1 MLRVNQPDRV
11 YLKIQFARPPA
22 PDTRPPTAWHAAW
35 LMLAEFCEQAMMMKV
50 VTSEE
55 TRPWRALI
63 ADDQPDVLE
72 ALRLLL
78 KGEGFQTDAVM
89 SPAEVIE
96 ALRAH
101 DYDLLLM
108 DLNYARDTTSGQE
121 GLDLLNAVRALDDTL
136 PIVVMTAWGSIE
148 LTVEAMRR
156 GVRDFVLKPWE
167 NAKLVGTLRAQIEA
181 GRALRHKEHLKTE
194 RRLIAQIV
202 LEATDQR
209 TMFEMIAGRIHHAL
223 DRATAIFTRAPH
235 EHAFTRATTAG
246 DPEALAQLTRM
257 ANREWRFES
266 NTSSGPSITAFDE
279 ARAAYTSGEPPA
291 LIVPVK
297 VKNQIAALLGV
308 ISKREGDGFDADDM
322 KFLDVAAEQVA
333 SGISNFHLKSQEREL
348 AEARLIQERL
358 LPKAIPQIEGCEI
371 AAAWRP
377 ARTVSGDYFDV
388 LKFDEHRAAVCIAD
402 VSGKG
407 MPAALLMSNVQ
418 AAVKAFAASD
428 VTPAAMCAKLNRVA
442 CGNIAEDRFITFFY
456 GLLDTKRKTFAYANA
471 GHCPP
476 MLMRADGAVLRLDAG
491 GLMLGPFPDLPF
503 EQGEIQLQPGDRLLL
518 FTDGITEANDDCN
531 QEFDEARLIEL
542 LITNRSLAAARLQEV
557 VMESVMEF
565 CGGDFHDDAT
575 LMALSF
581 D

>member
-1 MLRVNQPDRV
+1 
-11 YLKIQFARPPA
+11 
-22 PDTRPPTAWHAAW
+22 
-35 LMLAEFCEQAMMMKV
+35 MMNV
-50 VTSEE
+50 ATSEE
-55 TRPWRALI
+55 ARRWRALI

-96 ALRAH
+96 ALQAH
-101 DYDLLLM
+101 NYDLLLM

-167 NAKLVGTLRAQIEA
+167 NARLVNTLRAQVEA

-209 TMFEMIAGRIHHAL
+209 TMLELIAGRISHAL
-223 DRATAIFTRAPH
+223 ERATAIFTRAPRDH
-235 EHAFTRATTAG
+235 GFMRAAAAG
-246 DPEALAQLTRM
+246 DANGLEHLAGM
-257 ANREWRFES
+257 ANREWHFDGS
-266 NTSSGPSITAFDE
+266 HPLNLAGVAFDE
-279 ARAAYTSGEPPA
+279 ALAAYSSTEPPA

-297 VKNQIAALLGV
+297 VNNEIVGLLGV
-308 ISKREGDGFDADDM
+308 VGKHANDGFDADDM
-322 KFLDVAAEQVA
+322 KFLDAAAEQIA

-388 LKFDEHRAAVCIAD
+388 LKFDERCAAVCIAD

-418 AAVKAFAASD
+418 AAVKAFATGDLA
-428 VTPAAMCAKLNRVA
+428 PAAICEKLNRVVG
-442 CGNIAEDRFITFFY
+442 GNIADDRFITFFY
-456 GLLDTKRKTFAYANA
+456 GLLDTARKTFTYANA
-471 GHCPP
+471 GHCQP
-476 MLMRADGAVLRLDAG
+476 MLVRAAGDVLRLDKG
-491 GLMLGPFPDLPF
+491 GLMLGPFPGLPF
-503 EQGEIQLQPGDRLLL
+503 EQGKIQLQAGDRLLL
-518 FTDGITEANDDCN
+518 FTDGITEADNGCN
-531 QEFDEARLIEL
+531 EEFDEARLTDI
-542 LITNRSLAAARLQEV
+542 LINNRAFAAARLEEV
-557 VMESVMEF
+557 VMEKVMEF
-565 CGGDFHDDAT
+565 CKGDFHDDAT
-575 LMALSF
+575 LLVLSF

>member
-1 MLRVNQPDRV
+1 
-11 YLKIQFARPPA
+11 
-22 PDTRPPTAWHAAW
+22 
-35 LMLAEFCEQAMMMKV
+35 MMMTV
-50 VTSEE
+50 ATTEQP
-55 TRPWRALI
+55 RPWRALI

-78 KGEGFQTDAVM
+78 KGEGFYTDAVM

-96 ALRAH
+96 ALRAR

-202 LEATDQR
+202 LEASDQR
-209 TMFEMIAGRIHHAL
+209 TMLMMIAGRIQQAL
-223 DRATAIFTRAPH
+223 DRSTAIFTRAPR
-235 EHAFTRATTAG
+235 EHAFTRAAAAG
-246 DPEALAQLTRM
+246 DAAQLEQLTRM
-257 ANREWRFES
+257 ANREWPFDAG
-266 NTSSGPSITAFDE
+266 NPTPQAIAALDE
-279 ARAAYTSGEPPA
+279 ARAAYSPIEPPA

-297 VKNQIAALLGV
+297 VKNQIAGLLGV
-308 ISKREGDGFDADDM
+308 IGKRAGDGFDADDM
-322 KFLDVAAEQVA
+322 KFLDVAAEQIA
-333 SGISNFHLKSQEREL
+333 SGISSFYLKSQEREL

-358 LPKAIPQIEGCEI
+358 LPKVIPQIQGCEI

-388 LKFDEHRAAVCIAD
+388 LKFDDHRAAVCIAD

-428 VTPAAMCAKLNRVA
+428 VAPAAMCAKLNRVA

-456 GLLDTKRKTFAYANA
+456 GLLDTERRRFVYANG

-476 MLMRADGAVLRLDAG
+476 VLMRAGGEAVRLEAG

-503 EQGEIQLQPGDRLLL
+503 EQGEIELQPGDRLLL

-531 QEFDEARLIEL
+531 DEFDEARLIEIL
-542 LITNRSLAAARLQEV
+542 TRNRKLAAARLEEV
-557 VMESVMEF
+557 VMQCVTEF

-575 LMALSF
+575 LMVMSVA
-581 D
+581 

>member
-1 MLRVNQPDRV
+1 
-11 YLKIQFARPPA
+11 
-22 PDTRPPTAWHAAW
+22 
-35 LMLAEFCEQAMMMKV
+35 MLAEFYEQAMMMNV
-50 VTSEE
+50 ATSEE

-96 ALRAH
+96 ALRAR

-136 PIVVMTAWGSIE
+136 PIVVMTAWGTIE

-202 LEATDQR
+202 LEANDQR
-209 TMFEMIAGRIHHAL
+209 TMLEMIAGRIHHAL
-223 DRATAIFTRAPH
+223 DRATAIFTRAPR
-235 EHAFTRATTAG
+235 EHAFTRAVAAG
-246 DPEALAQLTRM
+246 DADSLAQLTRM
-257 ANREWRFES
+257 THREWHFDGS
-266 NTSSGPSITAFDE
+266 NPSSQSVNAFDE
-279 ARAAYTSGEPPA
+279 ARAAYSSGEPPA

-297 VKNQIAALLGV
+297 VKNEIAGLLGV
-308 ISKREGDGFDADDM
+308 IGKHAGDGFDADDM
-322 KFLDVAAEQVA
+322 KFLDAVAEQIA

-358 LPKAIPQIEGCEI
+358 LPKVIPQIEGCEM

-388 LKFDEHRAAVCIAD
+388 LKFDDNRAAVCIAD

-428 VTPAAMCAKLNRVA
+428 LAPAAMCAKLNRVA
-442 CGNIAEDRFITFFY
+442 CGNIADDRFITFFY
-456 GLLDTKRKTFAYANA
+456 GLLDTERQTFAYANA
-471 GHCPP
+471 SHCAP
-476 MLMRADGAVLRLDAG
+476 MLVRAGGEVLRLDAG
-491 GLMLGPFPDLPF
+491 GLMLGPFPDGQF

-518 FTDGITEANDDCN
+518 YTDGITEANNDCDD
-531 QEFDEARLIEL
+531 EFDEARLIDL
-542 LITNRSLAAARLQEV
+542 LTANRALAAAQLQEV
-557 VMESVMEF
+557 IMESVTEF

-575 LMALSF
+575 LMVLSF